1 MADSKE
7 QGITDELGKTP
18 LHLAAD
24 SNELDNLETL
34 LNSGKYDVN
43 VKDFHGETALHH
55 LVNGDTFDELYNIK
69 RGIQLLLDSGSD
81 INIQNKLG
89 ETPLHCVF
97 NNYDRFTPDIIRYL
111 LENSQLQY
119 NHYLKDDVGY
129 TVFYKF
135 MVDFRQSL
143 QERDDFGEIVEET
156 EKMIKDFLDGK
167 FAPLSVIK
175 DLLNDKD
182 KIGCSVFHVY
192 TNVVEYRLETIKRMI
207 DCGAD
212 VNTASNVGV
221 TPLMDAIYVRE
232 TPIVEVLLETGAN
245 PNHSDIFGQS
255 SIFRVFTIQDFELL
269 CKHGVDL
276 SIKDK
281 FGRTPLYEMFLY
293 TSEKSPKSG
302 ITLSE
307 TVSTHRPLAEI
318 LIERGLNPNE
328 RDRNNST
335 PLHCAA
341 WYGHPEMTS
350 ILLQNGADP
359 NIMDQNGLTPYDI
372 AFRFENYDICSLL
385 KSNQESLK
393 KGVDDVTKYSNV
405 YISFK
410 DIENMDSLLRDAL
423 EFNDDPVELVNEAL
437 QSKKV
442 GLVEKQENSEEV
454 MSDVVNFMKIIA
466 DKITTTHPLFRCSIY
481 HVGSSADGSKIGDPD
496 ELDFMFCLD
505 YFSEECVPHQ
515 STGTVNSGFAMLKVK
530 SFDGNHP
537 LAPFISE
544 DHSIESYLVRDVFKD
559 LFTEAVN
566 SPDVWERSPSLYFD
580 GLMEFKNEK
589 PNINM
594 HIDYFG
600 SVMKNITL
608 RLDIVPAVI
617 FPQWIPIEMENMSVK
632 RPSGLKEHKENY
644 VLLFQPPEEL
654 DSDHRK
660 LLRISASLCELS
672 FMRRLPSPYKESYA
686 AAKILVSE
694 YFCPKIQVH
703 EDIDVESIFREAQD
717 NSKGK
722 KLEGNG
728 NVGIDDDGDDDDE
741 EEEMEDDNDG
751 DDDDSAKSDGENY
764 SETIVLS
771 DNDSTLKGAILVK
784 NGEINSLSSWI
795 IEIESGIVN
804 KLFTPSRG
812 QVTGTPKVSV
822 LLEEDACKL
831 ETKSQL
837 LTFHKGN
844 KTWHWW
850 RPYHPEMKTMDE
862 DEDDEDEE
870 EDMTVGE
877 WITKNIK
884 KRLTSEYKSIAMGI
898 SGEENQK
905 AESSKSVEKG
915 ELSKSVEKCE
925 SNKSVEKGESSKSM
939 EKDMDV
945 CAGTMKQDPGSTMD
959 IAYEENE
966 ENKVNSGKDNRE
978 TGDDNIQ
985 WEGGEIVR
993 ASEELSSYMLKNCL
1007 FEVASD
1013 LSFSEDVQSI
1023 DLVLRI
1029 FEKLEVH
1036 AQSRKLSIYFLPFLD
1051 IFSFSKAHIHM
1062 ISEENMMEEIEEQCK
1077 RIQWFCQ
1084 IILSILR
1091 QEKISE
1097 PENQ

>member
-18 LHLAAD
+18 LHFAAD

-43 VKDFHGETALHH
+43 AKDFHGETALHH
-55 LVNGDTFDELYNIK
+55 LVNGDTFDELDNIK

-143 QERDDFGEIVEET
+143 QERDDFDEIVEET
-156 EKMIKDFLDGK
+156 EKMINDFLDGK
-167 FAPLSVIK
+167 FAPFSVIK

-207 DCGAD
+207 DCGAN
-212 VNTASNVGV
+212 VNTTSNVGV

-232 TPIVEVLLETGAN
+232 TPIVEVLLEAGAN

-281 FGRTPLYEMFLY
+281 YGRTPLYEMFLY

-307 TVSTHRPLAEI
+307 SVSTHIPLAEI
-318 LIERGLNPNE
+318 LIERGLNTNE
-328 RDRNNST
+328 RDRSNST
-335 PLHCAA
+335 PLHYAA
-341 WYGHPEMTS
+341 WYGHPDMTS
-350 ILLQNGADP
+350 ILLKNGADS
-359 NIMDQNGLTPYDI
+359 NTMDQNGLTPYDI
-372 AFRFENYDICSLL
+372 AFRFENYDICNLL

-393 KGVDDVTKYSNV
+393 KGIDDVTKYSNV

-410 DIENMDSLLRDAL
+410 DIENMGSLLRDVL

-442 GLVEKQENSEEV
+442 GLVEKQENSSHVKSEV
-454 MSDVVNFMKIIA
+454 LNFMKIIA
-466 DKITTTHPLFRCSIY
+466 DKISTTHPMFRCSVY

-505 YFSEECVPHQ
+505 YFSEECVPYQ
-515 STGTVNSGFAMLKVK
+515 RADAVNSGFAVLKVK

-566 SPDVWERSPSLYFD
+566 SPDAWGRSPSLYFD

-608 RLDIVPAVI
+608 SLDIVPAVI
-617 FPQWIPIEMENMSVK
+617 FPQWIPIEMVNMSFK
-632 RPSGLKEHKENY
+632 KPSASKGHKDNY

-660 LLRISASLCELS
+660 LLRISSSLCELA
-672 FMRRLPSPYKESYA
+672 FIRDLPASYRESYA

-694 YFCPKIQVH
+694 YFCPKTQLH
-703 EDIDVESIFREAQD
+703 EDTDVESIFREAQK
-717 NSKGK
+717 NSQGK
-722 KLEGNG
+722 MSRGNG
-728 NVGIDDDGDDDDE
+728 KVGIDGDDDDEDGDDEEEEEEDGGE
-741 EEEMEDDNDG
+741 EEEMEDDDDG
-751 DDDDSAKSDGENY
+751 DDNDSAKSVDENY

-771 DNDSTLKGAILVK
+771 DNDSALKGAILVK
-784 NGEINSLSSWI
+784 DGEINSLSSWI

-812 QVTGTPKVSV
+812 QVTGTPNV
-822 LLEEDACKL
+822 
-831 ETKSQL
+831 
-837 LTFHKGN
+837 
-844 KTWHWW
+844 
-850 RPYHPEMKTMDE
+850 
-862 DEDDEDEE
+862 
-870 EDMTVGE
+870 
-877 WITKNIK
+877 
-884 KRLTSEYKSIAMGI
+884 
-898 SGEENQK
+898 
-905 AESSKSVEKG
+905 
-915 ELSKSVEKCE
+915 
-925 SNKSVEKGESSKSM
+925 
-939 EKDMDV
+939 
-945 CAGTMKQDPGSTMD
+945 
-959 IAYEENE
+959 
-966 ENKVNSGKDNRE
+966 
-978 TGDDNIQ
+978 
-985 WEGGEIVR
+985 
-993 ASEELSSYMLKNCL
+993 
-1007 FEVASD
+1007 
-1013 LSFSEDVQSI
+1013 
-1023 DLVLRI
+1023 
-1029 FEKLEVH
+1029 
-1036 AQSRKLSIYFLPFLD
+1036 
-1051 IFSFSKAHIHM
+1051 
-1062 ISEENMMEEIEEQCK
+1062 
-1077 RIQWFCQ
+1077 
-1084 IILSILR
+1084 
-1091 QEKISE
+1091 
-1097 PENQ
+1097 